1 MVAGASA
8 ALAFQIQESYISD
21 GVMTLES
28 SEVMKT
34 LWVLGIVAGSVLV
47 TACSRG
53 PAPAKPGTSAFFWQ
67 VAQQS
72 YHAGDLLKTDG
83 VLLDLSRRQN
93 GYASRARIVQLV
105 VSAGITQGLWE
116 LSDAYQAGSEVT
128 PARLRTE
135 AFNLRSQAA
144 GTALEFTQAVHDLAS
159 DQEPT
164 ICFEFPF
171 PPGSVARPIEL
182 SKVSAGEWLSDWER
196 EGLERAILQRGVIL
210 AVTYAVGAANDSA
223 MAATEFQSGNAQIPR
238 AVFLTGMARLL
249 YQQANVFGA
258 KGLDRA
264 DRYLVMAREALET
277 VQSLPPTPETAQLA
291 AKIEATIKNVSG
303 I

>member
-1 MVAGASA
+1 
-8 ALAFQIQESYISD
+8 
-21 GVMTLES
+21 
-28 SEVMKT
+28 MKT
-34 LWVLGIVAGSVLV
+34 LWVLGLVAGSVV
-47 TACSRG
+47 ITGCSGG
-53 PAPAKPGTSAFFWQ
+53 PAPATPGTSAFFWQ

-72 YHAGDLLKTDG
+72 YHTGDLLKTNS
-83 VLLDLSRRQN
+83 VLLELGRRQN
-93 GYASRARIVQLV
+93 GYAPRARIVQLV

-128 PARLRTE
+128 PRLRAE

-144 GTALEFTQAVHDLAS
+144 ATALEFTQAVHDLAQ

-171 PPGSVARPIEL
+171 PPGSAARPMEL
-182 SKVSAGEWLSDWER
+182 SKISAGEWLGDAQR
-196 EGLERAILQRGVIL
+196 EGLQRAMLQRGVIL
-210 AVTYAVGAANDSA
+210 AVTYAVGSANDPA
-223 MAATEFQSGNAQIPR
+223 MAATEFQTVQVQIPR
-238 AVFLTGMARLL
+238 ETFLAGMARLL

-258 KGLDRA
+258 KGLDRI
-264 DRYLVMAREALET
+264 DRYLVMCREALET
-277 VQSLPPTPETAQLA
+277 VQSIPQTPETKLLA